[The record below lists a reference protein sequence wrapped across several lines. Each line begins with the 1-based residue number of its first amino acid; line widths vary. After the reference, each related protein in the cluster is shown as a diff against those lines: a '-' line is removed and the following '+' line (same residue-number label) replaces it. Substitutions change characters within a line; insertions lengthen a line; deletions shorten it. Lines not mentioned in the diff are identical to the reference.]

1 MKTLKI
7 LSFNAAI
14 LNIRIIGYSV
24 YRPVDFIEQRLG
36 ELIRVLRKIDAD
48 IVFLQELFHRKYQ
61 SALCRALA
69 DIYPYNTGQTY
80 PGPGLR
86 LGNELVTLSKLRL
99 FKGGLVRFSR
109 APAEELRH
117 TSKGFYCNELDL
129 GQQERLQLINYHVS
143 AGGKDSHP
151 ESAEMEII
159 RASQIQQIL
168 DNIAAD
174 KKTLLVGDLNAGP
187 DSSTSNYQ
195 QVIGAGFIDTFSE
208 AGGQGVTW
216 DPQNPLVEAG
226 LESHLPAQRIDHI
239 FIDQSLSSMCKII
252 HSQIVIDEK
261 PLKTRLGA
269 TPLSDHYGVLTTI
282 DL

>member
-14 LNIRIIGYSV
+14 LDIRIIGYSV
-24 YRPVDFIEQRLG
+24 YRPVDFIEQRLS
-36 ELIRVLRKIDAD
+36 ELIRVLRKLDAD
-48 IVFLQELFHRKYQ
+48 VVFLQELFHRKYQ

-69 DIYPYNTGQTY
+69 DIYPYTTGQTY
-80 PGPGLR
+80 LGPGLR
-86 LGNELVTLSKLRL
+86 LGNELITLSKLPL
-99 FKGGLVRFSR
+99 FKGALMRFTQ
-109 APAEELRH
+109 APTEELRH
-117 TSKGFYCNELDL
+117 TSKGFYFNELDL
-129 GQQERLQLINYHVS
+129 GKQGTFQLINYHVS
-143 AGGKDSHP
+143 AGGKHSHP
-151 ESAEMEII
+151 ESTKMETI
-159 RASQIQQIL
+159 RAAQIQQIL
-168 DNIAAD
+168 DNITAN

-187 DSSTSNYQ
+187 DSSHDNYQ
-195 QVIGAGFIDTFSE
+195 QVVDAGFIDTFNE

-239 FIDQSLSSMCKII
+239 FIDQNLSSMCEVI

-261 PLKTRLGA
+261 PLRTGLGA

-282 DL
+282 GL